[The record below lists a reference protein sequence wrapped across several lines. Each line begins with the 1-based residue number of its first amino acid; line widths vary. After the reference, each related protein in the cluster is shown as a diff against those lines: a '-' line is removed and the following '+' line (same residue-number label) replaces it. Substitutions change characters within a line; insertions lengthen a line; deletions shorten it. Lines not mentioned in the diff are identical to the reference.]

1 MRSAPTDHTA
11 GGRAMAGGARLASRP
26 HLPRHTGAAG
36 LSLVLPQAERESL
49 LFVPG
54 AVDPAKETPLL
65 VLLHGAGGQASQA
78 LALLR
83 NVHRAQ
89 PVILLAPASSAFS
102 WDVVLD
108 DYGPD
113 VEHIG
118 AALEHVFDRYRI
130 YPGRIGVAGFS
141 DGASYALSLGLTN
154 GDLFSHLIAFSPG
167 FAAPTQQ
174 RDSPRVFISHGTGDQ
189 VLPVEPCG
197 RRLAAALRRS
207 GLDVQYMEFDGGHI
221 VPHAIAAAAV
231 HWFLEGAG

>member
-1 MRSAPTDHTA
+1 MTSDGT
-11 GGRAMAGGARLASRP
+11 AGGARLAPRP
-26 HLPRHTGAAG
+26 HLPRHIGAAG

-49 LFVPG
+49 LFVPS
-54 AVDPAKETPLL
+54 AVEPAKATPLL
-65 VLLHGAGGQASQA
+65 VLLHGAGGQASHA

-108 DYGPD
+108 GYGPD

-130 YPGRIGVAGFS
+130 DPGRIGIAGFS

-174 RDSPRVFISHGTGDQ
+174 RDSPRVFVSHGTSDQ

-197 RRLAAALRRS
+197 RRLVVALRRS
-207 GLDVQYMEFDGGHI
+207 GLDVRYMEFAGGHM

-231 HWFLEGAG
+231 NWFLDAAG